1 MRVRVVREGCIGC
14 GQCAEICPQVFCLA
28 SDGLARV
35 ERLSGEVLRLFTVA
49 VFYLCK
55 KNKKRYCVLPVVCIT
70 IELSSMRNLGLKI
83 DN

>member
-35 ERLSGEVLRLFTVA
+35 EQQPEAGLDAGVQMAAES
-49 VFYLCK
+49 C
-55 KNKKRYCVLPVVCIT
+55 PVSV
-70 IELSSMRNLGLKI
+70 IELDEI
-83 DN
+83 

>member
-35 ERLSGEVLRLFTVA
+35 EQAAGSRFGCCGTDGGGKLSGQRH
-49 VFYLCK
+49 
-55 KNKKRYCVLPVVCIT
+55 
-70 IELSSMRNLGLKI
+70 
-83 DN
+83 

>member
-35 ERLSGEVLRLFTVA
+35 EQQPEAGLDGGGKLSGQRH
-49 VFYLCK
+49 
-55 KNKKRYCVLPVVCIT
+55 
-70 IELSSMRNLGLKI
+70 
-83 DN
+83 

>member
-35 ERLSGEVLRLFTVA
+35 EQQPEAGLDA
-49 VFYLCK
+49 VGQMAAESC
-55 KNKKRYCVLPVVCIT
+55 PVSV
-70 IELSSMRNLGLKI
+70 IELDEI
-83 DN
+83 